1 MPKVIVST
9 DFTTGHCWPPT
20 TGLIG
25 AGNAA
30 NIVIEGRAH
39 IVVKT
44 DIFIPHPG
52 PCGIIPTHPV
62 PVTVGSPTVFANG
75 LAVLRDLDPLGCG
88 DIAKSLANSVFIEGP

>member
-20 TGLIG
+20 TGL
-25 AGNAA
+25 AVAHA
-30 NIVIEGRAH
+30 ENIVIEGRAH
-39 IVVKT
+39 IVVIT
-44 DIFIPHPG
+44 DIFIAHPG
-52 PCGIIPTHPV
+52 PCGISPTHPV

-88 DIAKSLANSVFIEGP
+88 DIAKSLANSVFTEGP